1 MTGEARLIAFE
12 IWMNAAL
19 RGAGWLEPLR
29 RTAALLDARAV
40 AIIWSD
46 AEDGRTFLNVGPEA
60 PPEFVR
66 LCGVL
71 SKSHGTGVFER
82 HEPDLGRVVW
92 TKVRSDVAPAAGE
105 LLFAAVFERSVDQA
119 LFREIAAVAVSSV
132 TTKARLASVRATS
145 ALKTEAF
152 EQLPFGIVIVDRNG
166 RVAEPNEACRRILSR
181 ADGLSVVKDKLLCS
195 EPRDQA
201 AIYKAINRALAGD
214 ASANVLKVRR
224 RRGAQPYV
232 VRVVAPR
239 ASGSAPANC
248 LLMIVDPDE
257 EPSPCGDIWR
267 AMFDLTDC
275 EVIIAEGLV
284 LGRRIHDIA
293 SQRGVS
299 IETVRTQTK
308 RMFERLNVSSQAEAA
323 VRLSRTAP
331 FRLAQVEHRDL
342 AEAEEV

>member
-1 MTGEARLIAFE
+1 MAGEARLIAFE
-12 IWMNAAL
+12 SWINAAL
-19 RGAGWLEPLR
+19 CGRGWLEPLR
-29 RTAALLDARAV
+29 ETTALLDARAV
-40 AIIWSD
+40 AILWSD
-46 AEDGRTFLNVGPEA
+46 AEDGRTFLNAGPEA
-60 PPEFVR
+60 PPEFAR
-66 LCGVL
+66 LCGAL
-71 SKSHGTGVFER
+71 SKTHGAGVFER
-82 HEPDLGRVVW
+82 HVPDLGRVVW
-92 TKVRSDVAPAAGE
+92 INVRSDVAPAAGE
-105 LLFAAVFERSVDQA
+105 LLFAALFERSFDQA
-119 LFREIAAVAVSSV
+119 LFREIAAVAVSGV
-132 TTKARLASVRATS
+132 ATKARLASVRAMS

-152 EQLPFGIVIVDRNG
+152 EQLPFGVVIVDRNA

-181 ADGLSVVKDKLLCS
+181 ADGLSVVNDKLFCS
-195 EPRDQA
+195 DPREQA
-201 AIYKAINRALAGD
+201 AICKAINRALAGD
-214 ASANVLKVRR
+214 ASESVLKVRR
-224 RRGAQPYV
+224 KRGAQPYV

-293 SQRGVS
+293 TQRGVS

-323 VRLSRTAP
+323 ARLSRTAP
-331 FRLAQVEHRDL
+331 FRLVQVEQRDF
-342 AEAEEV
+342 AAEEA